1 MRMGGDGSACG
12 KGDFGIQFIR
22 GPEARKALIQDVYAG
37 PYDADIKDVRPNR
50 VAKALLSRMFS

>member
-1 MRMGGDGSACG
+1 MARVS
-12 KGDFGIQFIR
+12 KSDFGIQFVR

-37 PYDADIKDVRPNR
+37 PYDADIKNVRPNR